1 MPKTFHT
8 YIIDDDP
15 VFIFGLKFLLNMENF
30 AQQIK
35 TFPNGEEAI
44 AELQKTKK
52 LPEIIFLD
60 LNMPVMDGWE
70 FLDWFVL
77 QEKLAPIAIYVTS
90 SSIDPRDLDRV
101 KKYGSKIRG
110 YLYKPL
116 HKEQIDNIRKQVEE

>member
-35 TFPNGEEAI
+35 TFANGEEAI
-44 AELQKTKK
+44 AELQKNKK

-77 QEKLAPIAIYVTS
+77 QEKLAP
-90 SSIDPRDLDRV
+90 LL
-101 KKYGSKIRG
+101 
-110 YLYKPL
+110 LY
-116 HKEQIDNIRKQVEE
+116 

>member
-15 VFIFGLKFLLNMENF
+15 VFIFGLKFLLNIENF

-101 KKYGSKIRG
+101 KKYGAKIRG

-116 HKEQIDNIRKQVEE
+116 HKEQIDNIRKDVEE